1 MNMQQVR
8 LQNWSFLFAAFL
20 HLLVFLFFSYG
31 WIHQQKKNEDKE
43 NLYIPSYAY
52 QEAAHTTAQKTVT
65 PKTPPIKDAPAKD
78 TQKKEVPVSKHGIE
92 KPVFDQREV
101 SFNEVVDISAKNSSE
116 PVHLIGDKSKTP
128 QPLIIILG
136 KALTSK
142 LSYPKSA
149 IDLNVGGISV
159 IGFVLHPD
167 GQVTDVR
174 LLKTSRVDVLDEA
187 AIFAANHISPVFSA
201 GPYVKEPMP
210 IVFGIVFGSGR

>member
-1 MNMQQVR
+1 MPLVNFQR
-8 LQNWSFLFAAFL
+8 LSFLCAAIL
-20 HLLVFLFFSYG
+20 HLLVFLFFSYV
-31 WIHQQKKNEDKE
+31 WIDYKKVEKTSNS
-43 NLYIPSYAY
+43 YIPSYAY
-52 QEAAHTTAQKTVT
+52 HESASKSASKPAAKPAPQLHPTKET
-65 PKTPPIKDAPAKD
+65 PKDEPPKPELPI
-78 TQKKEVPVSKHGIE
+78 SKHGIE
-92 KPVFDQREV
+92 KPMSKPREV
-101 SFNEVVDISAKNSSE
+101 RFDEVVDITAQNSSE

-142 LSYPKSA
+142 LTYPKSA

-159 IGFVLHPD
+159 IQFILHPD
-167 GQVTDVR
+167 GQVTNVR

-187 AIFAANHISPVFSA
+187 ALFAANHISPIINA